1 MGYELSNRIN
11 LFFKTKFVDSFS
23 EFPFRSF
30 GLAFVGAFLDFLGAI
45 LYILEARIMARK
57 EIAREIQYPMEQRV

>member
-1 MGYELSNRIN
+1 MS
-11 LFFKTKFVDSFS
+11 FVDSLSFLC
-23 EFPFRSF
+23 RSF

-57 EIAREIQYPMEQRV
+57 EVAREIQYPMEQRV